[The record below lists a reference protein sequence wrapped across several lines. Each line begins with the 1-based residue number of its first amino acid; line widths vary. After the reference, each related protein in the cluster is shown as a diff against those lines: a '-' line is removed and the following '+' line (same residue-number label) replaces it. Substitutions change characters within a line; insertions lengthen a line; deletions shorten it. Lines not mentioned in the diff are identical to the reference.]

1 MVVKAKHPY
10 KLACGLHFSPQPS
23 LTSYPFQYFCRLCYT
38 NKLYPNHK
46 AFSVVKFKFVHMSI
60 GHKVKTRRSDSYWKH
75 VVVAT
80 VAIAV
85 FAVAIAALFG
95 LYFVRS

>member
-1 MVVKAKHPY
+1 
-10 KLACGLHFSPQPS
+10 
-23 LTSYPFQYFCRLCYT
+23 
-38 NKLYPNHK
+38 
-46 AFSVVKFKFVHMSI
+46 MSI